1 LIDKGTGIMSDRL
14 KKKYSDE
21 VVPALMQ
28 EFKYSSPMQ
37 VPKLV
42 KVVLNTGVGETVQ
55 NPKAMQAVEY
65 SMRQI
70 TGQKPVVTKSR
81 KAIAAFKLREGLPIG
96 CMVTLRNKR
105 MYDFLDRMMSVA
117 LPRVR
122 DFRGIPRKGF
132 DGRGNYTLGLK
143 ESIVFPEVE
152 IEKLDKIRGMDITF
166 VTTAKNDE
174 EARSL
179 LTKLGFP
186 FRPVEPKAGEAA
198 A

>member
-1 LIDKGTGIMSDRL
+1 MSDRL

-198 A
+198 AQLG

>member
-1 LIDKGTGIMSDRL
+1 MSDRL

>member
-1 LIDKGTGIMSDRL
+1 MSDRL

-21 VVPALMQ
+21 VVPALMK

-186 FRPVEPKAGEAA
+186 FRPAEPKAGEAA

>member
-21 VVPALMQ
+21 VVPALMK